1 MANGLLTI
9 ETRSTLLTLFRPF
22 LLQNLGDQLVD
33 SYDER
38 SQDWLSS
45 IKRKSTTAAM
55 NTNNVLGEMI
65 TGDTIRLS
73 QSLM

>member
-1 MANGLLTI
+1 MLTT

-22 LLQNLGDQLVD
+22 LLPNLGDQLVD

-38 SQDWLSS
+38 PQDWLSS
-45 IKRKSTTAAM
+45 IKRKATTAAM
-55 NTNNVLGEMI
+55 NTNIVLGEMI